1 MEPNDRGP
9 RQALLVIDPLRRY
22 TEAGAPFEAE
32 GAPET
37 TLRIAAAAR
46 AARRSGIPVI
56 WTTRASRPQVG
67 MGTRTQARYGD
78 KLAAFSGR
86 WAELDDRLGVLPEDV
101 VIDKPRH
108 SAFFATD
115 LDTVLR
121 SWGIEELLICG
132 FTINVCC
139 LATAYDAV
147 ARDYRI
153 AFVEDLCG
161 ARPAQ
166 SPDGEEVPASE
177 VMRMTLTVV
186 EYALGAVVRAADVAL
201 DEAEGP
207 AGDPVGRA

>member
-1 MEPNDRGP
+1 MVALDRGR
-9 RQALLVIDPLRRY
+9 RQALLIIDPLRRY
-22 TEAGAPFEAE
+22 TESGAPFEAE

-37 TLRIAAAAR
+37 TIRIAVAAR
-46 AARRSGIPVI
+46 AARRLGIPVI

-67 MGTRTQARYGD
+67 MGTRTEARYGD
-78 KLAAFSGR
+78 RLAAFSGR

-121 SWGIEELLICG
+121 AWGVEEILIGG

-147 ARDYRI
+147 ARDYRVV
-153 AFVEDLCG
+153 FVEDLCG
-161 ARPAQ
+161 ARPAHAP
-166 SPDGEEVPASE
+166 SGEEVAPTE
-177 VMRMTLTVV
+177 VMRMTLTMV
-186 EYALGAVVRAADVAL
+186 EYALGSVVRAAD
-201 DEAEGP
+201 
-207 AGDPVGRA
+207 AGLVEPPHPLAPPDVSS

>member
-1 MEPNDRGP
+1 MESNDRGP

-32 GAPET
+32 DAPEI

-86 WAELDDRLGVLPEDV
+86 WAELDDGLGVLPEDV

-121 SWGIEELLICG
+121 AWGIEELLIC
-132 FTINVCC
+132 
-139 LATAYDAV
+139 ATAYDAV
-147 ARDYRI
+147 ARDYRV

-166 SPDGEEVPASE
+166 SPDGEEVPPSE
-177 VMRMTLTVV
+177 VMRMTLTMV
-186 EYALGAVVRAADVAL
+186 EYALGTVVRAADVAL
-201 DEAEGP
+201 EDAESP
-207 AGDPVGRA
+207 ANDPVGRA